1 MTILLINLYVVQ
13 QTMMCLPHNELIV
26 EVKIEPHKVPVVDLF
41 QKLMFKRMS
50 S

>member
-1 MTILLINLYVVQ
+1 MTIPLMNLYVVQ
-13 QTMMCLPHNELIV
+13 QTMMSLPYNKLIV
-26 EVKIEPHKVPVVDLF
+26 EVKIEPRKVPVVDLF